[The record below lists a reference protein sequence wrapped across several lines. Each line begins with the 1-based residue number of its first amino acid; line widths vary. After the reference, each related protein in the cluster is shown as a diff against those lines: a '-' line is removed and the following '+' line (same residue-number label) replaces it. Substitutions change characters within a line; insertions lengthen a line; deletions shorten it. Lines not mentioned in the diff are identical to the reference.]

1 MSNVQ
6 IVTDSGI
13 FLPDDVRE
21 ELEIAV
27 IPQSVRVG
35 KQTQTESLDSA
46 GDFAVDELFQMQ
58 QQAQA
63 MGMPHEAEV
72 RTADV
77 NEILD
82 VYRRLGRQSHEIVSI
97 HTSSHLS
104 PTWKQARNAAEMLRG
119 RYTIRVVDSL
129 TTSLG
134 LGILVTRAARA
145 AAEGADINEV
155 ARIINGTIPHLYL
168 TIFTESLSFLARSTP
183 IGASQSILGTMLGI
197 KAMIVMEQGRLV
209 PLEKVQT
216 RDEVVDKLYEFVA
229 EFATAEQVG
238 IVQHGY
244 AAQQDA
250 LATRIEESSP
260 RVQVWRLPYPPSLAA
275 YLGPNTMGVIVYE
288 SERY

>member
-1 MSNVQ
+1 MPNVQ

-13 FLPDDVRE
+13 FLPEAVRE
-21 ELEIAV
+21 ELEITV
-27 IPQSVRVG
+27 IPQTVRIG
-35 KQTQTESLDSA
+35 KQTQTEPVEFA
-46 GDFAVDELFQMQ
+46 GNFAVDELFQMQ

-63 MGMPHEAEV
+63 MGMPHEADV
-72 RTADV
+72 HAADV
-77 NEILD
+77 NQILD
-82 VYRRLGRQSHEIVSI
+82 VYQRLGRRSHEIVSI
-97 HTSSHLS
+97 HSSSHLS
-104 PTWKQARNAAEMLRG
+104 PTWQQARNAAEMLRG

-129 TTSLG
+129 STSLG

-145 AAEGADINEV
+145 AADGADINEI

-168 TIFTESLSFLARSTP
+168 TTFTESLSFLERSTP
-183 IGASQSILGTMLGI
+183 IGASQSILGTMLGL

-216 RDEVVDKLYEFVA
+216 REEVVDKLYEFVA

-244 AAQQDA
+244 AAQQDE
-250 LATRIEESSP
+250 LVTRIEESMP
-260 RVQVWRLPYPPSLAA
+260 DVQVWRLPYAPSLAA
-275 YLGPNTMGVIVYE
+275 YLGPNTIGVVVYE